1 MAKKLYS
8 HNAEHEKRRRVSIPK
23 EPILDQPD
31 GFTKESLTVTMASV
45 RKALDFA
52 GIQNTGIQA
61 GIRDGSIVWLANIK
75 TDDGSPRTFSGQIP
89 FVDGMNIRRNL
100 RYMVRRSAI
109 MALGISLHPASR
121 HLTTAMGVA
130 SGPESNLLSDL
141 VNAECLLTTLEDKGR
156 RPRWKVLKHMFP
168 FVIDAMKY
176 VVDGVKKMK
185 AIKAEAET
193 K

>member
-100 RYMVRRSAI
+100 RYKDHSNFRPKPTFKAAI
-109 MALGISLHPASR
+109 SMTSP
-121 HLTTAMGVA
+121 V
-130 SGPESNLLSDL
+130 PEKD
-141 VNAECLLTTLEDKGR
+141 R
-156 RPRWKVLKHMFP
+156 
-168 FVIDAMKY
+168 
-176 VVDGVKKMK
+176 
-185 AIKAEAET
+185 
-193 K
+193 